1 MEKDYGFKG
10 YNNRLLENA
19 RQLRKN
25 MTPQE
30 GKLWHMYLKTYPVKF
45 YRQRI
50 IDSFIVDFYCSQ
62 AKLII
67 EIDGSQHY
75 TVEGKEYD
83 IFRTDIL
90 EKYNLKVIRF
100 SNIDIDTNLFNICDS
115 IDAEVKARLK

>member
-100 SNIDIDTNLFNICDS
+100 SNIDIDTNLFNICDL